1 MKKSSW
7 SQKMSEVYSYKS
19 ASAEGNDSTIKQA
32 ELSSFH
38 WARLSQVFLTV
49 TCERE
54 LRALNM
60 SKKTKQ
66 VKVMVVS
73 RGVITLS
80 CNWKHKDK
88 NWWSSAG
95 PSRSQPTV
103 NMVGSVRL
111 SPARFSPARFFE
123 DPCAHLS
130 PEDEQRPADDD
141 ERRHQNFD
149 EQTASEDAVSDVTR
163 RLPDDVTVHR
173 LHPQTDNTTTH
184 SCWYT
189 TTTTHS
195 WYTTTRT
202 HCPCTSEQ
210 AVRPWWCW
218 STGSAW
224 RSAGWG
230 SSSALPGRWASELRC
245 SCGAV
250 TTLLITCS
258 AKRKL
263 SGGNE
268 RVWLTCSAGS
278 GQSS

>member
-1 MKKSSW
+1 MC
-7 SQKMSEVYSYKS
+7 
-19 ASAEGNDSTIKQA
+19 
-32 ELSSFH
+32 
-38 WARLSQVFLTV
+38 LTV

-88 NWWSSAG
+88 LVIICWTVSKSADCKHG
-95 PSRSQPTV
+95 RF
-103 NMVGSVRL
+103 

-184 SCWYT
+184 SC
-189 TTTTHS
+189 
-195 WYTTTRT
+195 
-202 HCPCTSEQ
+202 
-210 AVRPWWCW
+210 
-218 STGSAW
+218 
-224 RSAGWG
+224 
-230 SSSALPGRWASELRC
+230 
-245 SCGAV
+245 
-250 TTLLITCS
+250 
-258 AKRKL
+258 
-263 SGGNE
+263 
-268 RVWLTCSAGS
+268 
-278 GQSS
+278 